1 MLLVAHNSF
10 SFDMKVLMN
19 QFALCNLF
27 EALAE
32 VVEGF
37 TDSLPALKAAIPRR
51 KHYSLL
57 SFRTDVLGVFL

>member
-10 SFDMKVLMN
+10 SFDMKVLMS

-32 VVEGF
+32 VAERF
-37 TDSLPALKAAIPRR
+37 ADSLPALKAAIPGR

-57 SFRTDVLGVFL
+57 SLGTDVLGVFL